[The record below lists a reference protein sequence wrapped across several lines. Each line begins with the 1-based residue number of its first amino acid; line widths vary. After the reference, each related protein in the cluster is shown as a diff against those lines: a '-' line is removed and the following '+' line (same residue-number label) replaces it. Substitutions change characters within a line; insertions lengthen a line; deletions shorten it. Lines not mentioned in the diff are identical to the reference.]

1 MLLSVLLVAN
11 AWITRIIVSL
21 ALLGCRLLTPMSR
34 MVLVAATNATVLHS
48 VILLMNLWRS
58 KHNTRSDF
66 LSLTVKLR
74 VFQLVIRD
82 LRRQGSLIARL
93 IHGDLGNVR
102 FLYNSWFLPLVYAR
116 VTANSLKSL
125 GNLWRVSWWVQ
136 HLICHVYIRKR
147 WRRLHLIRMWMQ
159 LLDLRRVPKIIFTI
173 RPLTCH
179 TSKFLRLCVLPVIW
193 QMRQLRY
200 ILSNSDNMRTIAC
213 YRWLIKFRCKCIL
226 SVIDTR
232 VSLNQRRHFLS
243 LFHHMRL
250 RHINMIDWLLS
261 RIVKVMTEENIIV
274 INCMVQLLFLKSLII
289 LLITIMVDIVYLL
302 TSIIIKRLIR
312 LYLRAHYRIKW
323 VSYYLR
329 RTPLHPWVI
338 LINCSDWTFLNW
350 QRLLKLLLLLMLL
363 LLLLLLLLL
372 HDTHLLLIRTTVH
385 IEILMVHILHLLLMR
400 PGLPHHLHVAAAI
413 TICHMTSELSVIAV
427 HHGLLVLLL
436 RLRLLLRLLSRIMT
450 REINNLNG
458 IVMLWERLLDV
469 LRGKRTIFKRTR
481 IRMRVKGQ
489 LIVLRWP
496 NIMLTIVGS
505 TRLVILAAKLLHW
518 NGHVFRV
525 SLIGDLVL
533 VHKLMIGQHW
543 RINLVVRGD
552 RADLLNLRYI
562 VLNLLKVRSL
572 KLTILIEIRTLLAI
586 AQHQRRYLFKVKIL
600 ITCKRKDFITIV
612 IVHYNEDFWVT
623 ISDNLLCLPE

>member
-1 MLLSVLLVAN
+1 
-11 AWITRIIVSL
+11 
-21 ALLGCRLLTPMSR
+21 
-34 MVLVAATNATVLHS
+34 
-48 VILLMNLWRS
+48 
-58 KHNTRSDF
+58 
-66 LSLTVKLR
+66 
-74 VFQLVIRD
+74 
-82 LRRQGSLIARL
+82 
-93 IHGDLGNVR
+93 
-102 FLYNSWFLPLVYAR
+102 
-116 VTANSLKSL
+116 
-125 GNLWRVSWWVQ
+125 
-136 HLICHVYIRKR
+136 
-147 WRRLHLIRMWMQ
+147 
-159 LLDLRRVPKIIFTI
+159 
-173 RPLTCH
+173 
-179 TSKFLRLCVLPVIW
+179 
-193 QMRQLRY
+193 
-200 ILSNSDNMRTIAC
+200 
-213 YRWLIKFRCKCIL
+213 
-226 SVIDTR
+226 
-232 VSLNQRRHFLS
+232 
-243 LFHHMRL
+243 
-250 RHINMIDWLLS
+250 
-261 RIVKVMTEENIIV
+261 
-274 INCMVQLLFLKSLII
+274 
-289 LLITIMVDIVYLL
+289 MVDIVYLL

-312 LYLRAHYRIKW
+312 LYLRAHSRIKW

-372 HDTHLLLIRTTVH
+372 HDTHLLLISTTVH

-458 IVMLWERLLDV
+458 IVMLWKRLLDV

-505 TRLVILAAKLLHW
+505 TRLVILASKLLHW

-586 AQHQRRYLFKVKIL
+586 A
-600 ITCKRKDFITIV
+600 
-612 IVHYNEDFWVT
+612 
-623 ISDNLLCLPE
+623 